1 MRIRPVI
8 RFTPHKRD
16 VIKQYGQL
24 HDIADKVRPIASS
37 QTGKMLQA
45 LHPII
50 EAILV
55 NPVGGG
61 LPTAIT
67 VAMGERDQAMQSVV
81 EEFEILLRL
90 GALNAPPMADRW

>member
-1 MRIRPVI
+1 MRRNDDKL
-8 RFTPHKRD
+8 REN
-16 VIKQYGQL
+16 
-24 HDIADKVRPIASS
+24 ADDLDLGS